1 MAEQQTQ
8 QSQEEMM
15 AQQRQAAQIYQQRM
29 QYKMKVDY
37 VENVFYQTDVKT
49 VLTTVS
55 RYCANAL
62 HVSYMDAQ
70 NYKAMLTNM
79 LLRFISEA
87 SGIEKFAV
95 VLKNTLVS
103 AIKSTIDI
111 VTGQQMMG
119 GMYGMQMGMGMNPM
133 MMGGMYGMQ
142 SGMGMYGMGMNPMY
156 NMYGQQTQQTAQN
169 GENTEENQQ
178 KEALAFIKN
187 NLQQADPIIFISLIY
202 ATDNI
207 DFSGDK
213 QFEEM
218 LRRAI
223 YFAVQ
228 KIAYT
233 NNLVFNSLY
242 MIATS
247 IYNNNQMKAYQEYWK
262 KQMNEQKKDGNNAA
276 QPMMGMYGM
285 GMNPMMM
292 GGMYGMQMPGM
303 NMGMNPMMGGMQ
315 MPGMGMDPMMGGMQM
330 PGMGMGMM
338 QPQMMPGMMGGMD
351 QMGMGMNPMMGG
363 MQMPGMGMD
372 PMMGNMGQMNIGM
385 NPMMGGMQMPGMGM
399 NPMMMGGM
407 MQPGMNNFA
416 MNGGSTQSN
425 TIV

>member
-55 RYCANAL
+55 CYCANAL

-111 VTGQQMMG
+111 ITGQQMMG
-119 GMYGMQMGMGMNPM
+119 GMYGMQMGMNPM
-133 MMGGMYGMQ
+133 MGGGMCGMQ
-142 SGMGMYGMGMNPMY
+142 GGMYGMGMNPMY
-156 NMYGQQTQQTAQN
+156 NMYNQQTQQTAQN
-169 GENTEENQQ
+169 RENTEENQQ
-178 KEALAFIKN
+178 KEALAFVKN
-187 NLQQADPIIFISLIY
+187 NLHQADPIIFISMIY

-218 LRRAI
+218 LHRAI

-247 IYNNNQMKAYQEYWK
+247 IYNCNLMKARQEYWK
-262 KQMNEQKKDGNNAA
+262 KQMNEQKKDGNNAT

-285 GMNPMMM
+285 GMNPMMG

-303 NMGMNPMMGGMQ
+303 GMGMMQPGMDQMGMYGMGMN
-315 MPGMGMDPMMGGMQM
+315 PMMGGMQM

-338 QPQMMPGMMGGMD
+338 QP
-351 QMGMGMNPMMGG
+351 GMNS
-363 MQMPGMGMD
+363 
-372 PMMGNMGQMNIGM
+372 
-385 NPMMGGMQMPGMGM
+385 
-399 NPMMMGGM
+399 
-407 MQPGMNNFA
+407 FA

>member
-1 MAEQQTQ
+1 MAEQKAQ
-8 QSQEEMM
+8 QSQEEIM
-15 AQQRQAAQIYQQRM
+15 AQQRQAAQIQQQRM
-29 QYKMKVDY
+29 QYMMKVQY
-37 VENVFYQTDVKT
+37 VENVFFQTDVKT
-49 VLTTVS
+49 LLTTVS
-55 RYCANAL
+55 HFCPNAL

-87 SGIEKFAV
+87 AGIEKFAI
-95 VLKNTLVS
+95 VLRHTLIS

-119 GMYGMQMGMGMNPM
+119 MGGMYGMQMGMNP

-142 SGMGMYGMGMNPMY
+142 GMYGMGGINPMY
-156 NMYGQQTQQTAQN
+156 NMYQQPQQTTQNSDNSEEAQQR
-169 GENTEENQQ
+169 
-178 KEALAFIKN
+178 EALAFIKG

-202 ATDNI
+202 TLDNI

-223 YFAVQ
+223 WFAVQ
-228 KIAYT
+228 KVAYT
-233 NNLVFNSLY
+233 NQMVFNNLY
-242 MIATS
+242 VIATS
-247 IYNNNQMKAYQEYWK
+247 IYNQNQMKTYQEYWK
-262 KQMNEQKKDGNNAA
+262 KQMNEQKKDGNNA
-276 QPMMGMYGM
+276 QNPMMGMY

-292 GGMYGMQMPGM
+292 GGMYGMQMGMNPMMGGMQMPGM
-303 NMGMNPMMGGMQ
+303 GMDPMMMGMGKPMMGMSMNPMMGGMQ
-315 MPGMGMDPMMGGMQM
+315 MPGMGMDPMMGGM
-330 PGMGMGMM
+330 GM

-351 QMGMGMNPMMGG
+351 QMGMNMNPMMMGMQQPMMGMGMNPMMGG
-363 MQMPGMGMD
+363 MQMPGMGM
-372 PMMGNMGQMNIGM
+372 
-385 NPMMGGMQMPGMGM
+385 
-399 NPMMMGGM
+399 GM

-416 MNGGSTQSN
+416 MNGGSSQSN

>member
-1 MAEQQTQ
+1 MAEQKAQ
-8 QSQEEMM
+8 QSQEEIM
-15 AQQRQAAQIYQQRM
+15 AQQRQAAQIQQQRM
-29 QYKMKVDY
+29 QYMMKVQY
-37 VENVFYQTDVKT
+37 VENVFFQTDVKT
-49 VLTTVS
+49 LLTTVS
-55 RYCANAL
+55 HFCPNAL

-87 SGIEKFAV
+87 AGIEKFAI
-95 VLKNTLVS
+95 VLRHTLIS

-119 GMYGMQMGMGMNPM
+119 MGGMYGMQMGMNP

-142 SGMGMYGMGMNPMY
+142 GMYGMGGMNPMY
-156 NMYGQQTQQTAQN
+156 NMYQQPQQTTQN
-169 GENTEENQQ
+169 GDNSEEAQQ
-178 KEALAFIKN
+178 REALAFIKG

-202 ATDNI
+202 TLDNI

-223 YFAVQ
+223 WFAVQ
-228 KIAYT
+228 KVAYT
-233 NNLVFNSLY
+233 NQMVFNNLY
-242 MIATS
+242 VIATS
-247 IYNNNQMKAYQEYWK
+247 IYNQNQMKTYQEYWK
-262 KQMNEQKKDGNNAA
+262 KQMNEQKKDGNNA
-276 QPMMGMYGM
+276 QNPMMGMY

-292 GGMYGMQMPGM
+292 GGMNMMGMNPMMCGMGMQMPGM
-303 NMGMNPMMGGMQ
+303 GMDPMMGMQQPMMGGMNPMMGGMQ
-315 MPGMGMDPMMGGMQM
+315 MPGMGMDPMMGGM
-330 PGMGMGMM
+330 GM

-351 QMGMGMNPMMGG
+351 QMGMNMNPMMMGMQQPMMGMGMNPMMGG
-363 MQMPGMGMD
+363 MPMPGMGM
-372 PMMGNMGQMNIGM
+372 
-385 NPMMGGMQMPGMGM
+385 
-399 NPMMMGGM
+399 GM

-416 MNGGSTQSN
+416 MNGGSSQSN

>member
-1 MAEQQTQ
+1 MAEQKAQ
-8 QSQEEMM
+8 QSQEEIM
-15 AQQRQAAQIYQQRM
+15 AQQRQAAQIQQQRM
-29 QYKMKVDY
+29 QYMMKVQY
-37 VENVFYQTDVKT
+37 VENVFFQTDVKT
-49 VLTTVS
+49 LLTTVS
-55 RYCANAL
+55 HFCPNAL

-87 SGIEKFAV
+87 AGIEKFAI
-95 VLKNTLVS
+95 VLRHTLIS

-119 GMYGMQMGMGMNPM
+119 MGGMYGVQMGMNP

-142 SGMGMYGMGMNPMY
+142 GMYGMGGMNPMY
-156 NMYGQQTQQTAQN
+156 NMYQQPQQTTQN
-169 GENTEENQQ
+169 GDNSEEAQQ
-178 KEALAFIKN
+178 REALAFIKG

-202 ATDNI
+202 TLDNI

-223 YFAVQ
+223 WFAVQ
-228 KIAYT
+228 KVAYT
-233 NNLVFNSLY
+233 NQMVFNNLY
-242 MIATS
+242 VIATS
-247 IYNNNQMKAYQEYWK
+247 IYNQNQMKTYQEYWK
-262 KQMNEQKKDGNNAA
+262 KQMNEQKKDGNNA
-276 QPMMGMYGM
+276 QNPMMGMY

-292 GGMYGMQMPGM
+292 GGMNMMGMNPMMGGMGMQMPGM
-303 NMGMNPMMGGMQ
+303 GMDPMMMGMQQPMMGGMNPMMGGMQ
-315 MPGMGMDPMMGGMQM
+315 MPGMGMDPMMGGM
-330 PGMGMGMM
+330 GM

-351 QMGMGMNPMMGG
+351 QMGMNMNPMMMGMPQPMMGMGMNPMMGG
-363 MQMPGMGMD
+363 MQMPGMGM
-372 PMMGNMGQMNIGM
+372 
-385 NPMMGGMQMPGMGM
+385 
-399 NPMMMGGM
+399 GM

-416 MNGGSTQSN
+416 MNGGSSQSN

>member
-1 MAEQQTQ
+1 MAEQKAQ
-8 QSQEEMM
+8 QSQEEIM
-15 AQQRQAAQIYQQRM
+15 AQQRQAAQIQQQRM
-29 QYKMKVDY
+29 QYMMKVQY
-37 VENVFYQTDVKT
+37 VENVFFQTDVKT
-49 VLTTVS
+49 LLTTVS
-55 RYCANAL
+55 HFCPNAL

-87 SGIEKFAV
+87 AGIEKFAI
-95 VLKNTLVS
+95 VLRHTLIS

-119 GMYGMQMGMGMNPM
+119 MGGMYGMQMGMNP

-142 SGMGMYGMGMNPMY
+142 GMYGMGGMNPMY
-156 NMYGQQTQQTAQN
+156 NMYQQQQQTTQN
-169 GENTEENQQ
+169 GDNSEEAQQ
-178 KEALAFIKN
+178 REALAFIKG

-202 ATDNI
+202 TLDNI

-223 YFAVQ
+223 WFAVQ
-228 KIAYT
+228 KVAYT
-233 NNLVFNSLY
+233 NQMVFNNLY
-242 MIATS
+242 VIATS
-247 IYNNNQMKAYQEYWK
+247 IYNQNQMKTYQEYWK
-262 KQMNEQKKDGNNAA
+262 KQMNEQKKDGNNA
-276 QPMMGMYGM
+276 QNPMMGMY

-292 GGMYGMQMPGM
+292 GGINM
-303 NMGMNPMMGGMQ
+303 MGMNPMMGGM
-315 MPGMGMDPMMGGMQM
+315 G
-330 PGMGMGMM
+330 M

-351 QMGMGMNPMMGG
+351 QMGMNMNPMMMGMQQPMMGMGMNPMMGG
-363 MQMPGMGMD
+363 MQMPGMGM
-372 PMMGNMGQMNIGM
+372 
-385 NPMMGGMQMPGMGM
+385 
-399 NPMMMGGM
+399 GM

-416 MNGGSTQSN
+416 MNGGSSQSN

>member
-1 MAEQQTQ
+1 MAEQKAQ
-8 QSQEEMM
+8 QSQEEIM
-15 AQQRQAAQIYQQRM
+15 AQQRQAAQIQQQRM
-29 QYKMKVDY
+29 QYMMKVQY
-37 VENVFYQTDVKT
+37 VENVFFQTDVKT
-49 VLTTVS
+49 LLTTVS
-55 RYCANAL
+55 HFCPNAL

-87 SGIEKFAV
+87 AGIEKFAI
-95 VLKNTLVS
+95 VLRHTLIS

-119 GMYGMQMGMGMNPM
+119 MGGMYGMQMGMNP

-142 SGMGMYGMGMNPMY
+142 GMYGMGGMNPMY
-156 NMYGQQTQQTAQN
+156 NMYQQPQQTTQNSDNSEEAQQR
-169 GENTEENQQ
+169 
-178 KEALAFIKN
+178 EALAFIKG

-202 ATDNI
+202 TLDNI

-223 YFAVQ
+223 WFAVQ
-228 KIAYT
+228 KVAYT
-233 NNLVFNSLY
+233 NQMVFNNLY
-242 MIATS
+242 VIANS
-247 IYNNNQMKAYQEYWK
+247 IYNQNQMKTYQEYWK
-262 KQMNEQKKDGNNAA
+262 KQMNEQKKDGNNA
-276 QPMMGMYGM
+276 QNPMMGMYGMNPMMMGGMNMM

-292 GGMYGMQMPGM
+292 GGMGMQMPGM
-303 NMGMNPMMGGMQ
+303 GMDPMMMGVQPMMGGMNPMMGGMQ
-315 MPGMGMDPMMGGMQM
+315 MPGMGMDPMMGGM
-330 PGMGMGMM
+330 GM

-351 QMGMGMNPMMGG
+351 QMSMNMNPMMMGGMNMMGMNPMMGG
-363 MQMPGMGMD
+363 M
-372 PMMGNMGQMNIGM
+372 
-385 NPMMGGMQMPGMGM
+385 GMQMPGMGM
-399 NPMMMGGM
+399 GM

-416 MNGGSTQSN
+416 MNGGSSQSN

>member
-1 MAEQQTQ
+1 MAEQKAQ
-8 QSQEEMM
+8 QSQEEIM
-15 AQQRQAAQIYQQRM
+15 AQQRQAAQIQQQRM
-29 QYKMKVDY
+29 QYMMKVQY
-37 VENVFYQTDVKT
+37 VENVFFQTDVKT
-49 VLTTVS
+49 LLTTVS
-55 RYCANAL
+55 HFCPNAL

-87 SGIEKFAV
+87 AGIEKFAI
-95 VLKNTLVS
+95 VLRHTLIS

-119 GMYGMQMGMGMNPM
+119 VGGMYGMQMGMNP

-142 SGMGMYGMGMNPMY
+142 GMYGLGGMNPMY
-156 NMYGQQTQQTAQN
+156 NMYQQPQQTTQN
-169 GENTEENQQ
+169 GDNSEEAQQ
-178 KEALAFIKN
+178 REALAFIKG

-202 ATDNI
+202 TLDNI

-223 YFAVQ
+223 WFAVQ
-228 KIAYT
+228 KVAYT
-233 NNLVFNSLY
+233 NQMVFNNLY
-242 MIATS
+242 VIATS
-247 IYNNNQMKAYQEYWK
+247 IYNQNQMKTYQEYWK
-262 KQMNEQKKDGNNAA
+262 KQMNEQKKDGNNA
-276 QPMMGMYGM
+276 QNPMMGMY

-292 GGMYGMQMPGM
+292 GGMNMMGMNPMMCGMGMQMPGM
-303 NMGMNPMMGGMQ
+303 GMDPMMGMQQPMMGGMNHMMGGMQ
-315 MPGMGMDPMMGGMQM
+315 MPGMGMDPMMGGM
-330 PGMGMGMM
+330 GM

-351 QMGMGMNPMMGG
+351 QMGMNMNPMMMGMQQPMMGMGMNPMMGG
-363 MQMPGMGMD
+363 MQMPGMGM
-372 PMMGNMGQMNIGM
+372 
-385 NPMMGGMQMPGMGM
+385 
-399 NPMMMGGM
+399 GM

-416 MNGGSTQSN
+416 MNGGSSQSN

>member
-15 AQQRQAAQIYQQRM
+15 AQQRQAAQIYQQKL
-29 QYKMKVDY
+29 QYQMKVNY

-70 NYKAMLTNM
+70 NYKAMLINM
-79 LLRFISEA
+79 LQRFISEA

-103 AIKSTIDI
+103 AIKSTIDV
-111 VTGQQMMG
+111 VTGQQMMGMG
-119 GMYGMQMGMGMNPM
+119 GMYGMQMGMNPM
-133 MMGGMYGMQ
+133 MGSMYGMQ
-142 SGMGMYGMGMNPMY
+142 GMYGMYGMGMNPMY
-156 NMYGQQTQQTAQN
+156 NTMYGQQTQQSAQK
-169 GENTEENQQ
+169 GENTEEAQQ
-178 KEALAFIKN
+178 QEALAFIKS

-202 ATDNI
+202 TTDNI

-233 NNLVFNSLY
+233 NNIVFNSLY

-262 KQMNEQKKDGNNAA
+262 KQMNEKKDGNNAQ
-276 QPMMGMYGM
+276 QPMIGMGGMYGM

-292 GGMYGMQMPGM
+292 GGM
-303 NMGMNPMMGGMQ
+303 
-315 MPGMGMDPMMGGMQM
+315 MPGMG
-330 PGMGMGMM
+330 M

-351 QMGMGMNPMMGG
+351 QMGMGMNPMMGQ
-363 MQMPGMGMD
+363 MQMPGMGMMPGIGMQQ
-372 PMMGNMGQMNIGM
+372 PMMGGM
-385 NPMMGGMQMPGMGM
+385 YGMQMPGM
-399 NPMMMGGM
+399 GM

-416 MNGGSTQSN
+416 MNGGSSQSN

>member
-1 MAEQQTQ
+1 MAEQKTQ
-8 QSQEEMM
+8 QSQEEIM
-15 AQQRQAAQIYQQRM
+15 AQQRQAAQIQQQRM
-29 QYKMKVDY
+29 QYMMKVQY
-37 VENVFYQTDVKT
+37 VENVFFQTDVKT
-49 VLTTVS
+49 LLTTVS
-55 RYCANAL
+55 HFCPNAL

-87 SGIEKFAV
+87 AGIEKFAI
-95 VLKNTLVS
+95 VLRHTLIS

-119 GMYGMQMGMGMNPM
+119 MGGMYGMQMGMNP

-142 SGMGMYGMGMNPMY
+142 GMYGMGGMNPMY
-156 NMYGQQTQQTAQN
+156 NMYQQPQQTTQN
-169 GENTEENQQ
+169 GDNSEEAQQ
-178 KEALAFIKN
+178 REALAFIKG

-202 ATDNI
+202 TLDNI

-223 YFAVQ
+223 WFAVQ
-228 KIAYT
+228 KVAYT
-233 NNLVFNSLY
+233 NQMVFNNLY
-242 MIATS
+242 VIATS
-247 IYNNNQMKAYQEYWK
+247 IYNQNQMKTYQEYWK
-262 KQMNEQKKDGNNAA
+262 KQMNEQKKDGNNA
-276 QPMMGMYGM
+276 QNPMMGMY

-292 GGMYGMQMPGM
+292 GGMNM
-303 NMGMNPMMGGMQ
+303 MGMNPMMMGGMQ
-315 MPGMGMDPMMGGMQM
+315 MPGMGMDPMMGMQQPM
-330 PGMGMGMM
+330 MGMGMNPMMGGMQMTGMGMDPMMGGMGM

-351 QMGMGMNPMMGG
+351 QMGMNMNPMMMGMQQPMMGMGMNPMMGG
-363 MQMPGMGMD
+363 MQMPGMG
-372 PMMGNMGQMNIGM
+372 I
-385 NPMMGGMQMPGMGM
+385 
-399 NPMMMGGM
+399 GM

-416 MNGGSTQSN
+416 MNGGSSQSN

>member
-15 AQQRQAAQIYQQRM
+15 AQQRQAAQIAQQRM
-29 QYKMKVDY
+29 QYQMKVRY

-49 VLTTVS
+49 LLTTVS
-55 RYCANAL
+55 RFCQNAL
-62 HVSYMDAQ
+62 HVSYFDAQ

-87 SGIEKFAV
+87 SGIEKFAII
-95 VLKNTLVS
+95 LRSTLIS
-103 AIKSTIDI
+103 AIKATIDI
-111 VTGQQMMG
+111 VTGQQMYGMG

-133 MMGGMYGMQ
+133 MGGMYGMQ
-142 SGMGMYGMGMNPMY
+142 GMYGTNPMY
-156 NMYGQQTQQTAQN
+156 NMYAQQNTQQQSGDNSEEAQ
-169 GENTEENQQ
+169 QQ
-178 KEALAFIKN
+178 EALAFIKN
-187 NLQQADPIIFISLIY
+187 NLQQADPIIFISSIY
-202 ATDNI
+202 TLDNI

-223 YFAVQ
+223 WFAVE
-228 KIAYT
+228 KVAYT
-233 NNLVFNSLY
+233 NQMVFNNLY
-242 MIATS
+242 VIATS

-262 KQMNEQKKDGNNAA
+262 KQMNEQKKDGNNAQ

-285 GMNPMMM
+285 NPMM
-292 GGMYGMQMPGM
+292 GGMYGM
-303 NMGMNPMMGGMQ
+303 MGNPMMMGGMQ
-315 MPGMGMDPMMGGMQM
+315 MPGMGMDPMMCGGMQ
-330 PGMGMGMM
+330 
-338 QPQMMPGMMGGMD
+338 QPM
-351 QMGMGMNPMMGG
+351 MGMGMNPMMGG

-372 PMMGNMGQMNIGM
+372 PMMMGGMGMQPQMMPGM
-385 NPMMGGMQMPGMGM
+385 MGGMDQMGMMGNPMMMGGMQQPMMGMQMPGMGM
-399 NPMMMGGM
+399 NPMMGMGM

-416 MNGGSTQSN
+416 MNGGSSQSN